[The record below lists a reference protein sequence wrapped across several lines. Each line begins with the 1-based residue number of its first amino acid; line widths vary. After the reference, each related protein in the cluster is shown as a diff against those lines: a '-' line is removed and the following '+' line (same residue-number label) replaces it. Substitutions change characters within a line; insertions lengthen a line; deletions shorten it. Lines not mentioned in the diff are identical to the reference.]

1 MLEQIINAYN
11 EAIPGID
18 REQALKVIHD
28 AVALG
33 VSPEDVVFRIV
44 VPSIEQMV
52 KAISEDLDADLARH
66 FMIYQIAVE
75 VTENMLPRFKAS
87 TMGAGRVVIGTA
99 EGDLHSFAKSIV
111 IGCLKARMVE
121 TIDLGVNIPPE
132 RFVDAAVAC
141 NAQVIVISAMMAHT
155 AQGKNGC
162 LKVRQLLRERGLE
175 GRIRIVVGG
184 TPFRVD
190 PELYKSVQADAWAED
205 GISAGKIIIDLI
217 REVNP

>member
-1 MLEQIINAYN
+1 MARGVFPGLCTWLHRESRMLEQIINAYN

-87 TMGAGRVVIGTA
+87 TMGAGRVVIG
-99 EGDLHSFAKSIV
+99 
-111 IGCLKARMVE
+111 
-121 TIDLGVNIPPE
+121 
-132 RFVDAAVAC
+132 
-141 NAQVIVISAMMAHT
+141 
-155 AQGKNGC
+155 
-162 LKVRQLLRERGLE
+162 
-175 GRIRIVVGG
+175 
-184 TPFRVD
+184 
-190 PELYKSVQADAWAED
+190 
-205 GISAGKIIIDLI
+205 IIHYL
-217 REVNP
+217 